1 MEGAARAEATGGHA
15 ASVLNPALDDRGR
28 LVRQAVAT
36 VVAALGEHVSVYRR
50 HAEQWMRDAERGPVA
65 AALPVLPLALRKAG
79 ERLPAT
85 PPHLIP
91 AHRAFLKTV
100 DRLRKQF
107 RGDAPTPDARRTLTK
122 RDSLS
127 AAVRGCPAHARSIG
141 ALPALLTAFV
151 PRSWCCPLFLDVCR
165 PSLSLCRD
173 GPWAGRLCSR
183 L

>member
-141 ALPALLTAFV
+141 ALPALLTA
-151 PRSWCCPLFLDVCR
+151 RR
-165 PSLSLCRD
+165 I
-173 GPWAGRLCSR
+173 
-183 L
+183 